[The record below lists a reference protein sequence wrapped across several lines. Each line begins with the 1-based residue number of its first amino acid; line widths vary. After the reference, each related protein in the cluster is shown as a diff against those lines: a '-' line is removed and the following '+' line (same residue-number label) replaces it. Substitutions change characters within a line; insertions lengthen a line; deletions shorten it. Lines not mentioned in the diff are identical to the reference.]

1 VLVAPIL
8 PTYANIDI
16 QGPANTTSHTTQGHH
31 PEALAAATAAAAKS
45 SSMSSPTHGQ
55 ATGTHD
61 SSLASTSRQPGASA
75 ANTEPYDSRYTDP
88 GRPPGGRKL
97 SYRHVPG
104 GYPSPTPDESKTF
117 LFYRDQVVPAPGA
130 DGPII
135 DHAPSK
141 RGLHHESHHS
151 PESSK
156 VTPVAAGTAGALAGG
171 LAGSHAAH
179 HEDTVGSGTTTAG
192 PHQSDTLNKLDPR
205 IDSDLDSSRNT
216 QGVPLGQQS
225 VDHTSK
231 APVTGGVLP
240 ASGQHELRHTGSLEQ
255 PEARSVGHVDE
266 HHHGRDAALAGG
278 VGAGAAGLGYA
289 ATHHQHD
296 TPSTTGGTLPQE
308 TSPYS
313 SKELDPR
320 VLGSKGKLEEQRFD
334 PQSKS
339 GHSSTPVVASASV
352 PEHSHDP
359 VASEKSTTGP
369 HKSSLLN
376 KLDPRGM

>member
-1 VLVAPIL
+1 
-8 PTYANIDI
+8 
-16 QGPANTTSHTTQGHH
+16 
-31 PEALAAATAAAAKS
+31 
-45 SSMSSPTHGQ
+45 MSSPTHGQ

-61 SSLASTSRQPGASA
+61 SSLTNTPRQPDVSA
-75 ANTEPYDSRYTDP
+75 TNTEPYDSRYTDP

-104 GYPSPTPDESKTF
+104 GYPTPTPDDSKTF
-117 LFYRDQVVPAPGA
+117 LFYRDQVVPEPGA
-130 DGPII
+130 DGPVI
-135 DHAPSK
+135 DHVPST

-156 VTPVAAGTAGALAGG
+156 VTPVAAGTAGVLAGG

-179 HEDTVGSGTTTAG
+179 HGDTVGSGTSTAG
-192 PHQSDTLNKLDPR
+192 PHGSDTLNKLDPR

-216 QGVPLGQQS
+216 QGMPLSQRG
-225 VDHTSK
+225 VDHSSK
-231 APVTGGVLP
+231 APVTGGALP

-255 PEARSVGHVDE
+255 PEPRSHGQSDE
-266 HHHGRDAALAGG
+266 HHYGRDAAIAGG

-289 ATHHQHD
+289 ATHQHD
-296 TPSTTGGTLPQE
+296 TPGTTGGTLPQE

-313 SKELDPR
+313 SKQIDPR
-320 VLGSKGKLEEQRFD
+320 VLGSKAKLDEQRFD

-339 GHSSTPVVASASV
+339 VHSSTPVVAAASI
-352 PEHSHDP
+352 PAQSHDP

-376 KLDPRGM
+376 KLDPRGEYYMSTDEVSDG